1 MSTSTKYT
9 VWVKARYDDSGY
21 AIPSEERIWEVSEG
35 GCIIKQADRISREI
49 RADFDCATRILPDGS
64 EAPI

>member
-35 GCIIKQADRISREI
+35 G
-49 RADFDCATRILPDGS
+49 
-64 EAPI
+64 